1 MGSIRNGLLA
11 GGLARIKKKFLLPA
25 AAACALAMSAHA
37 YAGSAVWN
45 NNGDAGNNNPPPA
58 GAILDLNGQTINHNS
73 AAPTLYTV
81 DFTAAITSTAITFAF
96 REDPAFIFFS
106 DPSVTNL
113 TTSSGNLLAN
123 STFTAG
129 TYTSNGNSA
138 TPIDWTYAN
147 QYGATFGGVQQ
158 PGCGALAGSGCWDDG
173 AVQAYDAISQT
184 IGTTVGDVYQIS
196 FYAWDDSGLSTY
208 LRPQHQR
215 RHDRYRRQR
224 GRYPCLCAVRASASR
239 ERAGTGRPH
248 LACSRHRGTRHDP
261 ASQDHLSH
269 DDGRH
274 GSGALRGAAFVC
286 TAGTRGLIPAAPAD
300 LLVRRPPGR
309 WHVLD
314 FAHGRPRQP

>member
-11 GGLARIKKKFLLPA
+11 GGLARMKKKFLLPVA
-25 AAACALAMSAHA
+25 TACALAMSAHA

-81 DFTAAITSTAITFAF
+81 DFSAAITSTAITFAF

-123 STFTAG
+123 STFTGG
-129 TYTSNGNSA
+129 THTSNGNSA

-158 PGCGALAGSGCWDDG
+158 SGCGALAGSGCWDDG

-184 IGTTVGDVYQIS
+184 IATTVGDLYQVS
-196 FYAWDDSGLSTY
+196 FYAWDNSGLTTFSDLSTN
-208 LRPQHQR
+208 
-215 RHDRYRRQR
+215 
-224 GRYPCLCAVRASASR
+224 GNTT
-239 ERAGTGRPH
+239 GTGGNGADI
-248 LACSRHRGTRHDP
+248 LAYAQAGLP
-261 ASQDHLSH
+261 PP
-269 DDGRH
+269 GNVPEP
-274 GSGALRGAAFVC
+274 GALTLLAA
-286 TAGTRGLIPAAPAD
+286 GIAA
-300 LLVRRPPGR
+300 LGMIRRR
-309 WHVLD
+309 
-314 FAHGRPRQP
+314 RTT